1 MTLAQHED
9 LGALGSLTAGS
20 VVFAGTNGVLDQDN
34 AKLFWNNSTKR
45 LGVGTASP
53 TVKFQVGDNSDQSAA
68 KIFSGGA
75 NKAPVLSLFHTGS
88 SEGVIVQTT
97 GGLAFASTGGL
108 ANYNDTTLAAMGGMR
123 LDTSNRLIVGG
134 TNANNCRTFIDG
146 TTDEVKLGVRAS
158 ASQTKNL
165 QEWQSNAGGAIAYVS
180 AAGNFRAN
188 GLSFGRRTIANDDQG
203 TLASDYLLLA
213 YATAS
218 GFTLALP
225 VALSNDGRCLV
236 IKRCDANPHFTITI
250 DGDGS
255 ETIDGAL
262 TIALTAQYQCVTLI
276 CDGFNWWV
284 V

>member
-20 VVFAGTNGVLDQDN
+20 VVFAGTNGVLAQDN

-53 TVKFQVGDNSDQSAA
+53 TVKFQVGDNADQSAA

-88 SEGVIVQTT
+88 SEGVIVQTA

-108 ANYNDTTLAAMGGMR
+108 ANYNDTTIAAMGGMR
-123 LDTSNRLIVGG
+123 LDASNRLVIGG
-134 TNANNCRTFIDG
+134 TNANNCRAFIDG
-146 TTDEVKLGVRAS
+146 TADEVKLGVRAS

-165 QEWQSNAGGAIAYVS
+165 QEWQNNAGGAIAYVS

-203 TLASDYLLLA
+203 VIASDYLLLA
-213 YATAS
+213 YATAVAS
-218 GFTLALP
+218 SEKYLGNTLRRL
-225 VALSNDGRCLV
+225 
-236 IKRCDANPHFTITI
+236 
-250 DGDGS
+250 
-255 ETIDGAL
+255 GAL
-262 TIALTAQYQCVTLI
+262 
-276 CDGFNWWV
+276 
-284 V
+284 